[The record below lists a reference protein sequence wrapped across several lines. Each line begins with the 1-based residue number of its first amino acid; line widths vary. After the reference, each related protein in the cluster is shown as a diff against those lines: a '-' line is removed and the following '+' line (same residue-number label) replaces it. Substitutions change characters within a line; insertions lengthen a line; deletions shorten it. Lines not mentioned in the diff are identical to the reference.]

1 MKDLPGSPFLGLA
14 AAARG
19 GVGPGGNPNTLE
31 GFPGGLPGALGT
43 YNVKQN
49 VKSNNFLVTRLA

>member
-43 YNVKQN
+43 YNVKKMSK
-49 VKSNNFLVTRLA
+49 VIIFW